1 MTKVEKTL
9 KGLIS
14 YSALISELDS
24 FLSFCNEKYKNII
37 ESGKKDNLKVTN
49 EVEKFLLDKVM
60 MEGINQLIFTKL
72 SQRIKE

>member
-1 MTKVEKTL
+1 MEKTL

-14 YSALISELDS
+14 YSALVSELDA
-24 FLSFCNEKYKNII
+24 FLSFCNQKYKNII
-37 ESGKKDNLKVTN
+37 ESGKKDNLKVTP

-72 SQRIKE
+72 SQKIKE